1 MKLIKENI
9 LVILGILAIIALI
22 IFWNFNEKTYTIT
35 VTDKD
40 RITQR
45 SGDTV
50 TSKYLVFG
58 DDEDGNSLVFENI
71 DTLIRFKFNSSN
83 IQGRLKVGKT
93 YDVVVVGFRIPFLSA
108 YENIIDCYEIT
119 D

>member
-1 MKLIKENI
+1 MKLIKDNI
-9 LVILGILAIIALI
+9 LIVLGILAIIALI
-22 IFWNFNEKTYTIT
+22 ILWNFNEKTYTIT
-35 VTDKD
+35 ITDKD

-58 DDEDGNSLVFENI
+58 EDEDGNSLVFENT
-71 DTLIRFKFNSSN
+71 DALLRWKFNSSN
-83 IQGRLKVGKT
+83 IQGSLKIGKM
-93 YDVVVVGFRIPFLSA
+93 YDITVVGFRIPIFSA
-108 YENIIDCYEIT
+108 YENIIDYYEIT

>member
-1 MKLIKENI
+1 MKLIKDNI
-9 LVILGILAIIALI
+9 LIILGILIIIALTI
-22 IFWNFNEKTYTIT
+22 LCNFNEKTYTIT
-35 VTDKD
+35 ITDKD
-40 RITQR
+40 RITQK

-58 DDEDGNSLVFENI
+58 DDEDGNSLVFENT
-71 DTLIRFKFNSSN
+71 DTLLRFKFNSSN
-83 IQGRLKVGKT
+83 IQGRLKTGKT
-93 YDVVVVGFRIPFLSA
+93 YDVTVVGFRIPIFSA

>member
-1 MKLIKENI
+1 MELIKENI
-9 LVILGILAIIALI
+9 LIILGILAIIALI
-22 IFWNFNEKTYTIT
+22 ILCNFNEKTYTIT
-35 VTDKD
+35 ITDKD

-58 DDEDGNSLVFENI
+58 DDENGNSLVFENTDAI
-71 DTLIRFKFNSSN
+71 LRLKFNSSN
-83 IQGRLKVGKT
+83 IQGGFKIGKT
-93 YDVVVVGFRIPFLSA
+93 YDVTVVGFRIPVFSA
-108 YENIIDCYEIT
+108 YENIIDCCEIT

>member
-1 MKLIKENI
+1 MELIKENI
-9 LVILGILAIIALI
+9 LIILGILAIIALI
-22 IFWNFNEKTYTIT
+22 ILCNFNEKTYTIT
-35 VTDKD
+35 ITDKD

-58 DDEDGNSLVFENI
+58 DDEDGNSLVFENT
-71 DTLIRFKFNSSN
+71 DVLLRLKFNSSN
-83 IQGRLKVGKT
+83 IQGKLKVGKT
-93 YDVVVVGFRIPFLSA
+93 YDVTVIGFRIPIFSA

-119 D
+119 N